1 MSKYPC
7 EGRIE
12 RPGCRANERVEERG
26 PKIVANMKGIY
37 ETKDIEDE
45 WLDEVSLA

>member
-1 MSKYPC
+1 MKVGLKGPDVARTR
-7 EGRIE
+7 EWKKWI
-12 RPGCRANERVEERG
+12 

-37 ETKDIEDE
+37 ETEGIEDV